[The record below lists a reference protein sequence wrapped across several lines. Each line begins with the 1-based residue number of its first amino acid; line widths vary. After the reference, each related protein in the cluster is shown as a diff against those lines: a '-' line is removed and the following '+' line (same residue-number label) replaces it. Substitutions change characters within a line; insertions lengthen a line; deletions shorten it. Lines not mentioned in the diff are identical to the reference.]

1 MIDKKKR
8 FLIIGLGLLGGS
20 YAMGLKK
27 RGHIVSA
34 IDINEASIN
43 YALEKGIIDEG
54 AATADPNLIS
64 QADVIISGLYPKTI
78 VGWISENQQYFKKD
92 ALITDVTGVKC
103 SIIYKI
109 QEMLREDCEF
119 IGSHPMA
126 GKEVSGVQFADPSI
140 FLPANLII
148 TPTSKNTQAAVDFLY
163 EFGIELRFNNICI
176 LTPEKHDE
184 MIGYLSQLTHVIAV
198 SLMNANDNSHLKE
211 YTGDSFRDLTR
222 IAKINEN
229 LWTELFLMNKD
240 VLVNEITAFVDEIND
255 FKQKLM
261 AEDVDGMK
269 QKFIQS
275 TKRRK
280 YFDK

>member
-54 AATADPNLIS
+54 AAAADPNLIS

-78 VGWISENQQYFKKD
+78 VGWISENQQYFKKN

-109 QEMLREDCEF
+109 QELLREDCEF

-148 TPTSKNTQAAVDFLY
+148 TPTSKNTQAAIDFLY